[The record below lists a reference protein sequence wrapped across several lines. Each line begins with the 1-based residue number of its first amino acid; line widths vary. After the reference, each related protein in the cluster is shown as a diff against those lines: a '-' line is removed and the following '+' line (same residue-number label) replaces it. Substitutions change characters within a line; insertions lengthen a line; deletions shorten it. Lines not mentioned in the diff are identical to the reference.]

1 MKIFARLLSAV
12 TVVAWL
18 TGVCIAQIP
27 KAPVTPAKTL
37 AEWIAAL
44 KGNDGNLRSEARDA
58 LRPDGPFK
66 DVAIAHLIEAFK
78 DETRYGCFVETLS
91 DYQTAAVPSL
101 IAALKRREP
110 GVRAGAAMSLG
121 LIRPRPVETVPL
133 LLIAMKDANAHV
145 RGSAAGSLGNM
156 RVATDEVISALM
168 LGLNDPDAGV
178 RENSAASLGELVR
191 KPGPAIL
198 ALAKLLTVKDN
209 GVDWLDGV
217 RWSTANA
224 IASIGSA
231 AAAAVPVLT
240 AALRDKQQRHNR
252 RYFAIALARMGPAAK
267 EAVPTLLEVLK
278 ETDDS
283 FYRCV
288 ALVFGTGRNLRPV
301 TVFVKECFGS
311 RPYEFVMDKLETVH
325 SQHRELRKAIIHTLG
340 SIGPDAAIAVPRL
353 IDFVKDRMS
362 LENDNAIAALGK
374 IGPGAKA
381 VVPHLIQMLAVQP
394 NDSDVVETLGKIGP
408 DSIAAIPTLMA
419 IVRNREL
426 DSSQRKTTAA
436 AIAKIDPVLAAKE
449 HLDIAHLDVR
459 LGKIPVVN
467 LPARTPVT
475 VEQKTRIVA
484 WIAALADTQSPDIGF
499 SSSETGQNFAPI
511 PGQRRRQVILFDG
524 KKHRTSEAFRKLVET
539 GPVALPYLLTA
550 VDDPTP
556 TQLRVSDSF
565 GTLIVGG
572 AEILCNPVNRFETRT
587 FAKGELGKL
596 KESTDPDLES
606 GFQNRYTV
614 KVGDICYVAI
624 GQIVGRPYEA
634 VKYVPTGIVVVNSTT
649 SYPDAPK
656 QLRAIWAGKDPTKSL
671 LDSLLIDYATEGI
684 FNGKTLAG
692 WSEGS
697 RYQIEATIRLLY
709 YFPEETAPL
718 IAARLKSL
726 DVSVATSDASMQRDV
741 KNRVATVAFIEA
753 VSWCQAATIREAL
766 ADIAKR
772 SDDPQ
777 IKKLLTSDGK

>member
-1 MKIFARLLSAV
+1 MKTIARLLSTVA
-12 TVVAWL
+12 VVAWL
-18 TGVCIAQIP
+18 TGVCIAQSP
-27 KAPVTPAKTL
+27 TTPEAPAKTL

-66 DVAIAHLIEAFK
+66 DVAMASLIEALN
-78 DETRYGCFVETLS
+78 DEANTNCFVETIS

-110 GVRAGAAMSLG
+110 GVRAGAAMCLG

-133 LLIAMKDANAHV
+133 LLVAIKDTNAHV
-145 RGSAAGSLGNM
+145 RGSAAGSLGSL
-156 RVATDEVISALM
+156 RVATDEVIAALI
-168 LGLNDPDAGV
+168 LGLNDSDVGV
-178 RENSAASLGELVR
+178 RENSAMSLGELVR

-198 ALAKLLTVKDN
+198 ALAKLLKVKDD

-224 IASIGSA
+224 IGSIGPA
-231 AAAAVPVLT
+231 AAAAVPALIAV
-240 AALRDKQQRHNR
+240 LRDKQQRHNGR
-252 RYFAIALARMGPAAK
+252 NFVLALARMGPAAK

-311 RPYEFVMDKLETVH
+311 RPYNFVMERLEDLH
-325 SQHRELRKAIIHTLG
+325 SSRGGLRKAIIHTLG

-394 NDSDVVETLGKIGP
+394 NDNDVVETLGKIGP

-419 IVRNREL
+419 IVRNRDL
-426 DSSQRKTTAA
+426 NSSQRKTAA
-436 AIAKIDPVLAAKE
+436 EAIAKIDPALAVKE
-449 HLDIAHLDVR
+449 HLDIAHFNVR
-459 LGKIPVVN
+459 LGKIPVVTL
-467 LPARTPVT
+467 LPRTPVT

-484 WIAALADTQSPDIGF
+484 WIAALAETQSPDIGF
-499 SSSETGQNFAPI
+499 SGSETGQNFAPI

-539 GPVALPYLLTA
+539 GPVALPFLLAA

-572 AEILCNPVNRFETRT
+572 AEILGNPVNPYETRA
-587 FAKGELGKL
+587 FAKGELGRQE
-596 KESTDPDLES
+596 ESTDPDFES
-606 GFQNRYTV
+606 GFQQRYTV
-614 KVGDICYVAI
+614 KVGDICFVAI

-656 QLRAIWAGKDPTKSL
+656 QLRAIWAGKEPTKLL

-741 KNRVATVAFIEA
+741 KNRIATVAFIEA

-772 SDDPQ
+772 TDDPQ
-777 IKKLLTSDGK
+777 IKKVLAPDAK

>member
-44 KGNDGNLRSEARDA
+44 KGNDSNLRSEARDA

-78 DETRYGCFVETLS
+78 DETRYVCFVETLS

-110 GVRAGAAMSLG
+110 GVRAGAAMCLG

-133 LLIAMKDANAHV
+133 LLVAIKDTNSHV
-145 RGSAAGSLGNM
+145 RVSAAGSLGSM
-156 RVATDEVISALM
+156 RIATDEVIAALI
-168 LGLNDPDAGV
+168 LGLNDSEAGV
-178 RENSAASLGELVR
+178 CECCVFSLGELVR

-217 RWSTANA
+217 RWSAAEA
-224 IASIGSA
+224 IGSIGPA
-231 AAAAVPVLT
+231 AAAAVPVLI
-240 AALRDKQQRHNR
+240 AVLRDKQQRHNGR
-252 RYFAIALARMGPAAK
+252 NFVLALARIGPAAK
-267 EAVPTLLEVLK
+267 EAVPTLLQLLK

-288 ALVFGTGRNLRPV
+288 ALVFGTGRNLRPAM
-301 TVFVKECFGS
+301 VFVKEYFDS
-311 RPYEFVMDKLETVH
+311 RPNRFVMDELETVH
-325 SQHRELRKAIIHTLG
+325 SHHRELRKAIIRALG
-340 SIGPDAAIAVPRL
+340 SIGPDSAIAVPQL
-353 IDFVKDRMS
+353 IEYVKDRKCY
-362 LENDNAIAALGK
+362 ENENAIVALGE
-374 IGPGAKA
+374 IGPAAKA
-381 VVPHLIQMLAVQP
+381 VVPLLIQQLALQP
-394 NDSDVVETLGKIGP
+394 NDNDVVETLGKIGP
-408 DSIAAIPTLMA
+408 DSVAALPTLMA

-426 DSSQRKTTAA
+426 DSSLRKTTAA
-436 AIAKIDPVLAAKE
+436 TIAKIDPVLAAKE
-449 HLDIAHLDVR
+449 VLDTAHLDVR
-459 LGKIPVVN
+459 LGKIPVVT
-467 LPARTPVT
+467 LRPRDPVT
-475 VEQKTRIVA
+475 VEQKAQIVA

-499 SSSETGQNFAPI
+499 SGSESGQNFAPI
-511 PGQRRRQVILFDG
+511 PGQRRRKVVLFDG
-524 KKHRTSEAFRKLVET
+524 KKHRTSEAFRNLVAT
-539 GPVALPYLLTA
+539 GPVALPFLLAA

-572 AEILCNPVNRFETRT
+572 AEVNSNPVNPFETR
-587 FAKGELGKL
+587 AIGKRE
-596 KESTDPDLES
+596 ESTDPDFEG
-606 GFQNRYTV
+606 GFQKRYTV
-614 KVGDICYVAI
+614 KVGDICFVAI

-649 SYPDAPK
+649 SFPDATK
-656 QLRAIWAGKDPTKSL
+656 QLRAIWASKEPTKLL

-777 IKKLLTSDGK
+777 IKKLLTSDAK

>member
-1 MKIFARLLSAV
+1 MKIFARLLSTVA
-12 TVVAWL
+12 VVAWL

-27 KAPVTPAKTL
+27 KAPVNPAKTL

-78 DETRYGCFVETLS
+78 DETRYVCFVETLS

-101 IAALKRREP
+101 VAALKRREP
-110 GVRAGAAMSLG
+110 GVRAGAAMCLG

-133 LLIAMKDANAHV
+133 LLDAIKDTNAHV
-145 RGSAAGSLGNM
+145 RGSAAGSLGSL
-156 RVATDEVISALM
+156 RVATDEVIAALI
-168 LGLNDPDAGV
+168 LGLNDSEAGV
-178 RENSAASLGELVR
+178 CECCVFSLGELVR

-217 RWSTANA
+217 RWSAAEA
-224 IASIGSA
+224 IGSIGPA
-231 AAAAVPVLT
+231 AAAAVPVLI
-240 AALRDKQQRHNR
+240 AVLRDKQQRHNGR
-252 RYFAIALARMGPAAK
+252 HFSLALARIGPAAK
-267 EAVPTLLEVLK
+267 DAVPTLLEVLK
-278 ETDDS
+278 ESDDS

-325 SQHRELRKAIIHTLG
+325 SQHRELRKAIIYTLG
-340 SIGPDAAIAVPRL
+340 SIGPDAAIAVPQL
-353 IDFVKDRMS
+353 IEFVKDRKCY
-362 LENDNAIAALGK
+362 ENENAIVALGE

-394 NDSDVVETLGKIGP
+394 NDNDVVETLGKIGP

-426 DSSQRKTTAA
+426 GSSQRKATAE
-436 AIAKIDPVLAAKE
+436 AIAKIAPALAVNE
-449 HLDIAHLDVR
+449 RLDIAHLDVR
-459 LGKIPVVN
+459 LGKIPVVTL
-467 LPARTPVT
+467 LPRTPAT
-475 VEQKTRIVA
+475 EEQKKRIVA

-499 SSSETGQNFAPI
+499 SGSETGQNFAPI
-511 PGQRRRQVILFDG
+511 PGRRRREVILFDG
-524 KKHRTSEAFRKLVET
+524 QKHRTSEAFRKLVET

-572 AEILCNPVNRFETRT
+572 AEIFGNPVNIVETR
-587 FAKGELGKL
+587 ANGKRELGKL
-596 KESTDPDLES
+596 EESADTDFES
-606 GFQNRYTV
+606 GFQKRYTV
-614 KVGDICYVAI
+614 KVGDICFVAI

-656 QLRAIWAGKDPTKSL
+656 QLRAIWAGKEPTKLL

-726 DVSVATSDASMQRDV
+726 DVSVATSDQSMQRDV
-741 KNRVATVAFIEA
+741 KNRVATIAFIES
-753 VSWCQAATIREAL
+753 VTWCPAKPIREAL
-766 ADIAKR
+766 SDIAKR

-777 IKKLLTSDGK
+777 IKKACLISP